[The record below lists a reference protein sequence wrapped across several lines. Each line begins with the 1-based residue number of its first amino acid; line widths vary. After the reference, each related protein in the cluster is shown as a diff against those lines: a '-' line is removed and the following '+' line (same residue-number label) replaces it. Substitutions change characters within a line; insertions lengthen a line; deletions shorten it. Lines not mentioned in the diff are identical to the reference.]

1 MGISWLVMAVFVYGF
16 IFHNHKYHV
25 ISQKETDV
33 DKIGD
38 IRSLLEKARFIMANL
53 PSWML
58 PKGYTKATGTE
69 YNKYMSLTSSSG
81 TGGITGESAN
91 PNASRSGTYNAIFMD
106 EMAFMSNATTIN
118 TAAASATP
126 CRIFNSTPNGE
137 GNEFYRMRQLTIV
150 RK

>member
-1 MGISWLVMAVFVYGF
+1 
-16 IFHNHKYHV
+16 
-25 ISQKETDV
+25 
-33 DKIGD
+33 
-38 IRSLLEKARFIMANL
+38 MANL

-58 PKGYTKATGTE
+58 PQGYTRNTGTE
-69 YNKYMSLTSSSG
+69 YNKYMSLTRGDG

-137 GNEFYRMRQLTIV
+137 GNEFYRMRQLTVV